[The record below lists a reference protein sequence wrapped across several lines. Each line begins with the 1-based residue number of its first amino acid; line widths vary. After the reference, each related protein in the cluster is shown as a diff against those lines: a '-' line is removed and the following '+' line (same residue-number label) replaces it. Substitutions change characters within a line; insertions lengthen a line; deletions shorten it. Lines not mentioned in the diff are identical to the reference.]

1 MHLHIKF
8 NYLRAEFNPLS
19 QWNLQYISQKMTDQ
33 EEKKINI
40 ENSKKKSNK
49 HVIQIDKEQ

>member
-1 MHLHIKF
+1 
-8 NYLRAEFNPLS
+8 
-19 QWNLQYISQKMTDQ
+19 MTDQ